1 MTTDVRA
8 KFLAC
13 VLAAIAACP
22 VAAPAEP
29 VKPPPPSLD
38 VPDLATAR
46 PVIICG
52 NCDKPFDMATHKKV
66 LEGLVSNPYVAEL
79 RKALYVQDIWHQFES
94 KAHFDN
100 CDFDGAT
107 QYLAELIDEAGKHA
121 DSTQAAKLSNNASA
135 MEDAAKRA
143 FFALGQALHTVQ
155 DFYAHTNYVELQ
167 APKFEKITDMKIL
180 APWRS
185 AGRDQIEQLR
195 KEGLVSGYV
204 FWGIPQKCPSSTI
217 SHHDLAKDS
226 ATTKS
231 GMKIVAHLQN
241 FSQYRIAVFLARE
254 ASQLLMDDAFKRW
267 PILKEVNGE
276 NVAFEVV
283 LDRRGL

>member
-1 MTTDVRA
+1 MV
-8 KFLAC
+8 LAC
-13 VLAAIAACP
+13 VFTAGCF
-22 VAAPAEP
+22 VAALAQPA
-29 VKPPPPSLD
+29 KPAPPTFD
-38 VPDLATAR
+38 VPPLEVAR
-46 PVIICG
+46 PVVVCG
-52 NCDKPFDMATHKKV
+52 NCDKPFDMSTHKQV
-66 LEGLVSNPYVAEL
+66 LEGLVGNPYIGEL

-100 CDFDGAT
+100 CDFEGAT
-107 QYLAELIDEAGKHA
+107 AYLTELIAEAGKHA
-121 DSTQAAKLSNNASA
+121 DAARAAKSANNTGA
-135 MEDAAKRA
+135 MQDAVKRA
-143 FFALGQALHTVQ
+143 FFVLGQALHAVQ

-167 APKFEKITDMKIL
+167 TPKFKKITDMEIL
-180 APWRS
+180 TPWLPS
-185 AGRDQIEQLR
+185 GRNQIEQFQ

-204 FWGIPQKCPSSTI
+204 FWGFPQKCPASTI

-231 GMKIVAHLQN
+231 GQKTVSHLQN

-254 ASQLLMDDAFKRW
+254 ASQLLMDDAFRRW

-276 NVAFEVV
+276 NVAFEIL